1 MPEACRRLGHACVGH
16 THDCLR
22 LLMQSSSTHFGCPAT
37 HEPHVTFGHTQGP
50 ALCVVTHTQN
60 SMLMRTY
67 HEVHSTLHNS
77 VCVRAL
83 GGPHTCIMIV
93 VLRPA
98 RNCHSHNPS
107 DTNPSATPHNCHPP
121 PDTRALLC
129 ACAAV
134 GSCAS
139 VQMCTRAR
147 ARLFWHWAHICIAVF
162 VHLF

>member
-1 MPEACRRLGHACVGH
+1 MRWAYARLPAFAHAKLKHPFWVPSHSRAACNIWTHA
-16 THDCLR
+16 
-22 LLMQSSSTHFGCPAT
+22 
-37 HEPHVTFGHTQGP
+37 GP
-50 ALCVVTHTQN
+50 RALCSHTHTQN